1 MPRPAW
7 QGSTRRSTLPWGWYT
22 RIRPRI
28 LARDREQCQWVR
40 EDTGEKCLDHANQV
54 DHKNQARN
62 WDHSDDNLWSLCEY
76 HHQRKSSSEGGL
88 AKAARARAA
97 KRRHP
102 GLLR

>member
-1 MPRPAW
+1 MARPAW

-28 LARDREQCQWVR
+28 LARDGERCQWVR
-40 EDTGEKCLDHANQV
+40 EDTGAKCLDHANQV
-54 DHKNQARN
+54 DHKVP
-62 WDHSDDNLWSLCEY
+62 HSLGGSDADSNLWALCAF
-76 HHQRKSSSEGGL
+76 HHERKSSSEGGL

-102 GLLR
+102 GLL

>member
-28 LARDREQCQWVR
+28 LARDREQCQWIR

-54 DHKNQARN
+54 DHITPY
-62 WDHSDDNLWSLCEY
+62 HLGGTDDDSNLWSLCQY
-76 HHQRKSSSEGGL
+76 HHDKKSGAEGGN
-88 AKAARARAA
+88 AKAARVRAA

-102 GLLR
+102 GLL